1 MKLRHFPN
9 TRLRRELH
17 PHAICATA
25 IVAICAVSWLGF
37 FSIKTQTRDNLQ
49 KSLETVLESTS
60 EAVVYWITT
69 QKITDE
75 TWARNSTINQIA
87 DELLQ
92 VSPDRAT
99 LSHNAHQDALRRF
112 FHPVTESPAY
122 DGYFIVDKNNVNI
135 ASSRDEN
142 LGEINLLTRMPKALE
157 AAWRGRTVISPP
169 VMSDVPLPDRMGVLQ
184 PDRVTMFALTPLRDE
199 QERVKALLLLRLN
212 PLHTFTSIF
221 LPGRLGK
228 TGETYAIDQTG
239 YLVSES
245 RFDEHLTSAGL
256 IKPTESPVMKIRI
269 ADPGRNLVTRP
280 VRQGEQEGLPL
291 TLMARRLTKERA
303 PGHQIDG
310 YRDYRGVVVVGAWS
324 WMDDLD
330 IGVTTEI
337 DYSEAY
343 AGLRLPGYFIT
354 GSAATLIVLSLVLLK
369 LYLAMQTQTRLA
381 RESAHDAVGADRMKT
396 EFLSTMSHEIRTP
409 MNGVLGMLS
418 LLRAGDLP
426 EKARRRVDI
435 AYQSAEGLLRLL
447 NDILDYSRL
456 ESSKIDLESTAYSP
470 LQVIERVA
478 EIMAP
483 EAQSRGIELTCS
495 VAADLPDRV
504 VGDPD
509 RVRQIL
515 INLVHNGIKFTKQ
528 GSVTLTLSAVPGE
541 KDQDDVLSFE
551 VADTGI
557 GIPEAALSEI
567 FDRFQQADRS
577 TTRLYGGTGLGLAI
591 CKQLTELM
599 GGSIAVESTPG
610 EGSRFTLTLPIIRAD
625 QSVDPG
631 PLDKEPGPAHPSEED
646 SRRA

>member
-1 MKLRHFPN
+1 M
-9 TRLRRELH
+9 
-17 PHAICATA
+17 A
-25 IVAICAVSWLGF
+25 F

-60 EAVVYWITT
+60 EAVVYWITA
-69 QKITDE
+69 QKTTAE
-75 TWARNSTINQIA
+75 AWAKNSTISQIA

-92 VSPDRAT
+92 VSPDRST

-112 FHPVTESPAY
+112 FHPIAASPAY
-122 DGYFIVDKNNVNI
+122 EGYFIVDKNNINI
-135 ASSRDEN
+135 ASSRDVN
-142 LGEINLLTRMPKALE
+142 LGEINLLTRVPGVLE
-157 AAWRGRTVISPP
+157 SAWQGQMIISPP
-169 VMSDVPLPDRMGVLQ
+169 LMSDVPLPDKMNNPRPG
-184 PDRVTMFALTPLRDE
+184 RVTMFVVAPLRDE

-221 LPGRLGK
+221 APGRLGE
-228 TGETYAIDQTG
+228 TGETYAINQTG

-245 RFDEHLTSAGL
+245 RFDEHLESARL
-256 IKPTESPVMKIRI
+256 IKPTESPVMNIRI
-269 ADPGRNLVTRP
+269 SDPGRNLVTRP
-280 VRQGEQEGLPL
+280 VRHGEQEGLPL

-310 YRDYRGVVVVGAWS
+310 YRDYRGVYVVGAWS

-369 LYLAMQTQTRLA
+369 VYLAMQTQTRLA
-381 RESAHDAVGADRMKT
+381 RERAHDAVGADRMKT

-418 LLRAGDLP
+418 LLRVGDLP
-426 EKARRRVDI
+426 EITRRRVDI

-447 NDILDYSRL
+447 NDILDYTRL
-456 ESSKIDLESTAYSP
+456 ESSTIDLESIAYSP
-470 LQVIERVA
+470 LQVIEGVA

-483 EAQSRGIELTCS
+483 EAQTRGIDLTYS
-495 VAADLPDRV
+495 VDADLPDRV

-515 INLVHNGIKFTKQ
+515 TNLVHNSIKFTKQ
-528 GSVTLTLSAVPGE
+528 GSVTLSLSTIPGE
-541 KDQDDVLSFE
+541 KSQDDVLSFE

-557 GIPEAALSEI
+557 GIPETALSDI
-567 FDRFQQADRS
+567 FKRFQQADRS

-591 CKQLTELM
+591 CKQLIELM
-599 GGSIAVESTPG
+599 GGSIAVESTLG

-631 PLDKEPGPAHPSEED
+631 SLDEDPGPARSSEED